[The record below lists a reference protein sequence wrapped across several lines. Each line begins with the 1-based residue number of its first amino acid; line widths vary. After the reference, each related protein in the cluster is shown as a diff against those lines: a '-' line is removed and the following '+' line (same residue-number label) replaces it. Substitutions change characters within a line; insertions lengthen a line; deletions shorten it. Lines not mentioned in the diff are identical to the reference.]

1 MSFALPTASGLKDG
15 GFEEQWL
22 NYKKKK
28 KNLLK
33 AISYDKWQ
41 HLC

>member
-15 GFEEQWL
+15 GLKEQWL
-22 NYKKKK
+22 NYI

-33 AISYDKWQ
+33 AILYDKWQ